1 MLPQRESSVS
11 RVPTGSGGA
20 DAARPA
26 HGVMSVRSTTIE
38 TTTTYFHRSTPQ
50 FEIDEAWLA
59 AASWYE
65 DAMAQLV
72 LRQPGAV
79 ERVRAAAQALQAL
92 QALTVAQAVDLGPD
106 DIAA

>member
-1 MLPQRESSVS
+1 MLPQRESSMS
-11 RVPTGSGGA
+11 RLPTGSGEA
-20 DAARPA
+20 DAARAA

-38 TTTTYFHRSTPQ
+38 TTSTYFHRPTPQ
-50 FEIDEAWLA
+50 LEIDEAWLTA
-59 AASWYE
+59 ANGYE
-65 DAMAQLV
+65 EAMAQLV

-92 QALTVAQAVDLGPD
+92 TVAQAVDLGPD